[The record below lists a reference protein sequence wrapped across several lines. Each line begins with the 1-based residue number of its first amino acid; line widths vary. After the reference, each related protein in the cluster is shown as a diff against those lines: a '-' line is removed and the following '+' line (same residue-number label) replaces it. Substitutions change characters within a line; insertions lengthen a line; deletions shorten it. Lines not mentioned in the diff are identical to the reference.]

1 MAKIKFSRKEFEKHF
16 KIDDAMKEK
25 ISLFGTHLESL
36 SEEEVELEILPNR
49 PDLFSLQGFVRCFK
63 AFLGKETGL
72 KEYKINKPGKDY
84 RVYIDKNLKEIRPY
98 TACAV
103 VKNLKFD
110 EERIKEIIDIQEKI
124 HSTLGRNRKKIA
136 IGIYPLEK
144 ISLPINFLAKNPK
157 EIKFQPL
164 EMDRELDG
172 MQILSQHPTGREY
185 AHLLEGKDKFPVFI
199 DSNNEV
205 LSMPPII
212 NSHKTG
218 KITENTKDIFIECS
232 GYELQVLKKAL
243 NMLVTMLSDMN
254 GEIYQMKVGDYVTP
268 DLTPERMKLDINNVN
283 KMLGLN
289 LKESEIK
296 KYLERMG
303 YNYSNKIV
311 EIPAYRTDIM
321 HEVDLIEDVAI
332 AYGYE
337 NFKPEIPSISTIG
350 EIDKKEEIKK
360 KIAEILTGLDM
371 LELSSYHLLTKEDLA
386 NPEQAIEVE
395 DSKSDYKYLKPNLI
409 VSTLKIL
416 GENIDAEY
424 PQKVFE
430 LGTSFIKDESEET
443 GVREDK
449 SLVIGLT
456 PGNFTELKQVLE
468 YLASMLGL
476 EFKLEEARK
485 KEFIEGRTGK
495 ILLGDKEVGIIG
507 EIHPETLK
515 FWKLKMPLVMLEI
528 NLENLFDFLADQK

>member
-1 MAKIKFSRKEFEKHF
+1 
-16 KIDDAMKEK
+16 
-25 ISLFGTHLESL
+25 
-36 SEEEVELEILPNR
+36 
-49 PDLFSLQGFVRCFK
+49 
-63 AFLGKETGL
+63 
-72 KEYKINKPGKDY
+72 
-84 RVYIDKNLKEIRPY
+84 
-98 TACAV
+98 
-103 VKNLKFD
+103 
-110 EERIKEIIDIQEKI
+110 
-124 HSTLGRNRKKIA
+124 
-136 IGIYPLEK
+136 
-144 ISLPINFLAKNPK
+144 
-157 EIKFQPL
+157 
-164 EMDRELDG
+164 
-172 MQILSQHPTGREY
+172 
-185 AHLLEGKDKFPVFI
+185 
-199 DSNNEV
+199 
-205 LSMPPII
+205 
-212 NSHKTG
+212 
-218 KITENTKDIFIECS
+218 
-232 GYELQVLKKAL
+232 
-243 NMLVTMLSDMN
+243 
-254 GEIYQMKVGDYVTP
+254 
-268 DLTPERMKLDINNVN
+268 
-283 KMLGLN
+283 
-289 LKESEIK
+289 
-296 KYLERMG
+296 
-303 YNYSNKIV
+303 
-311 EIPAYRTDIM
+311 
-321 HEVDLIEDVAI
+321 
-332 AYGYE
+332 
-337 NFKPEIPSISTIG
+337 
-350 EIDKKEEIKK
+350 
-360 KIAEILTGLDM
+360 M

>member
-468 YLASMLGL
+468 YIASMLGL